1 MRARGWLSGSL
12 ETVSSIPC
20 RQEVKTIEL
29 GLEGYLLLGLIS
41 SLVFRAV
48 RDALP
53 NDPIAQEKIVGASL
67 LALALADVRILL
79 SPPATF

>member
-12 ETVSSIPC
+12 ETVGSISC